1 MKFYF
6 FILFSSICFSQSI
19 SFQIK
24 DNLTNKGIEYV
35 SIDLLNG
42 KGFYSNEVG
51 LVVAD
56 FLGEKTIELSHV
68 SYESRKINIDE
79 IKDVVF
85 LKQKVNQLN
94 EIQLIQSGEKLFITK
109 ELEKSKSNKACLM
122 GMYGFQIATLITI
135 ENEKQCY
142 LNELTIPFKIND
154 MLSQDNDDIK
164 NPYSIIE
171 FSFRNNINGFPSD
184 TLIENPEFYFIDKKT
199 LKKKLIHHSLLNKIK
214 IPNEGVFCTIT
225 FLGKADENGNLIL
238 ENPTRKSYYNGKEIL
253 FTKYLPL
260 EIPLYIDTGK
270 NKTFSRGSFSE
281 KSVFKKITPPISASL
296 ELTNEERTEYINN
309 KIEEMDNF
317 KINIGYKLY
326 YYE

>member
-6 FILFSSICFSQSI
+6 FILLSSICFSQSI

-68 SYESRKINIDE
+68 SYESKKINIDE
-79 IKDVVF
+79 IKAVVF
-85 LKQKVNQLN
+85 LKQKTTQLN
-94 EIQLIQSGEKLFITK
+94 EVQLIQSNKKLYTTKDIEKLN
-109 ELEKSKSNKACLM
+109 SNANCNL
-122 GMYGFQIATLITI
+122 GIYGFQIATLIEVDDNMKYFLDELLI
-135 ENEKQCY
+135 PIKVNNVLVGMSEDLEK
-142 LNELTIPFKIND
+142 
-154 MLSQDNDDIK
+154 
-164 NPYSIIE
+164 PYSIIRID
-171 FSFRNNINGFPSD
+171 FRNNINGFPSD
-184 TLIENPEFYFIDKKT
+184 TLIENSEFYFIDKKILRKGLISHT
-199 LKKKLIHHSLLNKIK
+199 LSNKII
-214 IPNEGVFCTIT
+214 IPKEGIFCTIT

-238 ENPTRKSYYNGKEIL
+238 ENPTTISNYKDREIVIS
-253 FTKYLPL
+253 KYLP
-260 EIPLYIDTGK
+260 IDISLYNDKGK
-270 NKTFSRGSFSE
+270 PKTFSRSSFNKQST
-281 KSVFKKITPPISASL
+281 FDRILPPISVPA
-296 ELTNEERTEYINN
+296 ELTENERTEYFN
-309 KIEEMDNF
+309 KKASEMENF